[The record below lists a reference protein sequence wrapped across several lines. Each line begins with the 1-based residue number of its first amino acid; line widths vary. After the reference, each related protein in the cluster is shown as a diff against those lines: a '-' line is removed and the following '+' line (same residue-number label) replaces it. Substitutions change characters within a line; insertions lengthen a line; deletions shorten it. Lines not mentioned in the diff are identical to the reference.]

1 MNVNVKLA
9 AIEDLSIRKPEE
21 GKTYVVFR
29 DVETD
34 SRTSKYNI
42 CVYRAGNW
50 IPEFVS
56 DIRWPGFEGIPVTD
70 KDKWINIDD
79 AFTSVPVADE
89 MSQEKPVDD
98 AIDVPKE
105 LNNELDSIKKTIDDH
120 ERRIQ
125 QLEIPHTNPIQPVI
139 PAPYPPYTP
148 YAPGITGP
156 TWPPEIW
163 YTIGTGTPY
172 IKPGEITCTYS
183 YVPSKEN
190 K

>member
-1 MNVNVKLA
+1 MNMNKAKLA
-9 AIEDLSIRKPEE
+9 FVEDLSIRKPEE

-34 SRTSKYNI
+34 SKTSKYNI

-50 IPEFVS
+50 IPEIVS

-70 KDKWINIDD
+70 NDKWINIDD
-79 AFTSVPVADE
+79 AFAPAVDE
-89 MSQEKPVDD
+89 MPVHDT
-98 AIDVPKE
+98 IDIQKDS
-105 LNNELDSIKKTIDDH
+105 NNELDGIKKIIDDH

-125 QLEIPHTNPIQPVI
+125 QLEIPHVNPIQPVI
-139 PAPYPPYTP
+139 PTPHPPYTTYVP
-148 YAPGITGP
+148 VTPGP